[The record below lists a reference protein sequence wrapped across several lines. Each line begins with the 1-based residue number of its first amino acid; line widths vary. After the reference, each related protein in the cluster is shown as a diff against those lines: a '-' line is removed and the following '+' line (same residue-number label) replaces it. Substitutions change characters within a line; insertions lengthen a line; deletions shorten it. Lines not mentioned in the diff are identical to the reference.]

1 MSFVRENEFFF
12 SIFRRIFFDNEICY
26 GHKVS
31 VKPFVTLD
39 LLYLVLLAFR
49 GILWQSET
57 L

>member
-1 MSFVRENEFFF
+1 MSFVRENEFF
-12 SIFRRIFFDNEICY
+12 SIFCRIFFDNEICH